1 MNPIHKPTGTSIRAR
16 TLRTLA
22 IACMPLLPQSHV
34 AAAER
39 EAVTEIKPLLMRAA
53 AQGSASGTLIGTGA
67 TYLQRRFD
75 STEPIDIDV
84 KRLRTLDAPGCGRLE
99 VTTRQR
105 GLLVN
110 GQRQP
115 QELVYQLSFC
125 ADGRFPEE
133 R

>member
-1 MNPIHKPTGTSIRAR
+1 MNPNQIPTGTPIRAR
-16 TLRTLA
+16 TLRVLA
-22 IACMPLLPQSHV
+22 LACVPLIPQTHV
-34 AAAER
+34 SAAER

-53 AQGSASGTLIGTGA
+53 AQGSASGTLIGAGA
-67 TYLQRRFD
+67 AYLQRRFD

-84 KRLRTLDAPGCGRLE
+84 KRLRTLDAPGCGRIE

-105 GLLVN
+105 GALVN
-110 GQRQP
+110 GRRQP

>member
-1 MNPIHKPTGTSIRAR
+1 MNPIHTPTETSIRAS
-16 TLRTLA
+16 TVCTLA
-22 IACMPLLPQSHV
+22 IACMLLIPQAHL
-34 AAAER
+34 AAAEP
-39 EAVTEIKPLLMRAA
+39 EVVTEIKPLLMRAA
-53 AQGSASGTLIGTGA
+53 AQGTASGTLIGTGA

-105 GLLVN
+105 GVLLN
-110 GQRQP
+110 GRRQP
-115 QELVYQLSFC
+115 QELIYQLSFC
-125 ADGRFPEE
+125 TDGRFPEE